1 MYLNLTL
8 KEEGLYLQEY
18 KMKSN
23 KKLESIR
30 HFFCLSRK
38 RKKVTSHVA
47 FCVGWCWR
55 WRGSS
60 QEKEREMWWYF
71 SFVPTIVSF
80 FSPACDVEPSCLLC
94 SPTFYSFSV
103 APFFLI
109 FHFLQCW
116 PHNLNLSFLHS
127 SFHCHISVSWKHTH
141 TRMHTHSHAPISPGM
156 LFDFLTLLPWVCI
169 HHIWIE
175 CILISVYKWL
185 YMQLVN
191 AGSGTMNVSFFK
203 YVCEIVRIQACQ

>member
-1 MYLNLTL
+1 
-8 KEEGLYLQEY
+8 
-18 KMKSN
+18 MKSN

-30 HFFCLSRK
+30 HFFFLSRK
-38 RKKVTSHVA
+38 KKKVSSHIA

-60 QEKEREMWWYF
+60 QKKECEMWWHF

-80 FSPACDVEPSCLLC
+80 FSPVCDVEPSCLLC

-127 SFHCHISVSWKHTH
+127 SFHRHISVSWKRTHTH
-141 TRMHTHSHAPISPGM
+141 MHAHTLPRTHIPRNA
-156 LFDFLTLLPWVCI
+156 LWLLNSSTVSLYPSYMNRTHTYICI
-169 HHIWIE
+169 
-175 CILISVYKWL
+175 
-185 YMQLVN
+185 
-191 AGSGTMNVSFFK
+191 
-203 YVCEIVRIQACQ
+203 